1 MNKSFNCD
9 KEIKKVVFSTPADKM
24 YVVQSIEIM
33 KAIKE
38 KFPKSELI
46 CSFHRVVNSDK
57 FTSDDEAIRMLY
69 MKSEAEKLGFEI
81 EDLSYDLD
89 KMAVYDESDLHIR
102 YRVHAHIYCL
112 RHRVKNI

>member
-1 MNKSFNCD
+1 
-9 KEIKKVVFSTPADKM
+9 
-24 YVVQSIEIM
+24 M

-46 CSFHRVVNSDK
+46 CSFHRGVNSDK

-89 KMAVYDESDLHIR
+89 KMAVYDESDLHI
-102 YRVHAHIYCL
+102 
-112 RHRVKNI
+112 